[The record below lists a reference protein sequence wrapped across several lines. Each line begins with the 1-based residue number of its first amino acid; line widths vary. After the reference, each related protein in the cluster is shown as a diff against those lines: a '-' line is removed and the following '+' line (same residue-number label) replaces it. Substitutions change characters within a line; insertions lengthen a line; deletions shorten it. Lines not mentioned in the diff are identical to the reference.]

1 MGRTKIL
8 IADDDPNIRRLLQQ
22 VLEEEDEEYEIH
34 LAKDGLEAKEK
45 MEKNFYNVILAD
57 IKMPG
62 LSGIELLEVRNQ
74 ICPGTSFIIIT
85 AYGSI
90 KSAVEAVK
98 KGAFDYITKPFDIE
112 DLRRIVKL
120 AVKESKVLVKTPSY
134 IESFIGNSEAA
145 QNILK
150 QVKIAASS
158 DVTVLITGESGT
170 GKSMV
175 AEMIHVLSKR
185 KNFPFIKIN
194 CSAIPE
200 TLIEAELF
208 GYEKGAFTGAS
219 KRKPGKFELADKGTV
234 FLDEIGDTSLQL
246 QAKLLHII
254 EEKEIDIL
262 GGLEPKKIDVRF
274 IAATNK
280 NLPELIK
287 QGKFRQDLYYRLN
300 VFSIH
305 IPPLRERKKDIPLL
319 VEHFLNYFSK
329 KEGKNIKGVSQDV
342 MDLFL
347 QYPWP
352 GNVRELKNV
361 IERAV
366 IICDEETIS
375 LTHIPE
381 EIKYFNEKFKE
392 KNSFSELPEEKD
404 RILKALE
411 KTRWNKTKA
420 AELLGMTR
428 NQLRYRLKKL
438 GIE

>member
-22 VLEEEDEEYEIH
+22 VLEEDEEYEIH

-45 MEKNFYNVILAD
+45 MERNFYNVILAD

-305 IPPLRERKKDIPLL
+305 IPPLRENCVLDTIP
-319 VEHFLNYFSK
+319 
-329 KEGKNIKGVSQDV
+329 
-342 MDLFL
+342 
-347 QYPWP
+347 
-352 GNVRELKNV
+352 
-361 IERAV
+361 
-366 IICDEETIS
+366 
-375 LTHIPE
+375 
-381 EIKYFNEKFKE
+381 
-392 KNSFSELPEEKD
+392 
-404 RILKALE
+404 ILGFWDCL
-411 KTRWNKTKA
+411 
-420 AELLGMTR
+420 
-428 NQLRYRLKKL
+428 
-438 GIE
+438 